1 MIFSTTAFG
10 AIYGCIVG
18 LVWALALNLLIKSGM
33 TYGSIIGGSLALL
46 FALEQKRTEIK
57 VKREL
62 REMTKS
68 FGNLFFM
75 LFIIGVATGL
85 IAWIIRFIFFKH

>member
-1 MIFSTTAFG
+1 MIFTTTAFG

-18 LVWALALNLLIKSGM
+18 LIWALALNFLIKSGL

-57 VKREL
+57 EKKEL

-75 LFIIGVATGL
+75 LLIIGVVTGL
-85 IAWIIRFIFFKH
+85 IAWLIRFIFF

>member
-1 MIFSTTAFG
+1 MIFVTTAFG

-18 LVWALALNLLIKSGM
+18 LIWALALNLLIKSGM

-57 VKREL
+57 EKREL
-62 REMTKS
+62 REMSRS

-75 LFIIGVATGL
+75 LLFFGVLTGL
-85 IAWIIRFIFFKH
+85 IAWAIRVIFF